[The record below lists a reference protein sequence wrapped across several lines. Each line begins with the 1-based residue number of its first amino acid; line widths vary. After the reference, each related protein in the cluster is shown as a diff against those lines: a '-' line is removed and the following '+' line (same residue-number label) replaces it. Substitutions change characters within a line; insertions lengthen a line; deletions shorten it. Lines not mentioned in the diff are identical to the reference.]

1 MKRFLWGMALAV
13 ASAGAAGCSTYTQA
27 EIALVQQARNGVD
40 IIAKQDGQRDAAL
53 REAAKLRREKLDAA
67 FDADVHLRAT
77 QEALDPEWV
86 VEARKAYALAI
97 DAYATARAAQD
108 HANVSRRRNLAAID
122 AALARLQWMQSIRH
136 RFDLFNDDSQRQAQ
150 ERP

>member
-1 MKRFLWGMALAV
+1 MKRFLPVALAL
-13 ASAGAAGCSTYTQA
+13 AAGCSTYTQA
-27 EIALVQQARNGVD
+27 EIALVRQARNGVD
-40 IIAKQDGQRDAAL
+40 LIAKQDGQRAAAF

-67 FDADVHLRAT
+67 FDADVQLRST
-77 QEALDPEWV
+77 RETLDPDWV

-97 DAYATARAAQD
+97 DAYATARVADDQ
-108 HANVSRRRNLAAID
+108 ANESRRRNLAAIH
-122 AALARLQWMQSIRH
+122 AALARLEWMQSVRH